1 MKRLGCLAALCLLW
15 LGGCA
20 VPPPR
25 LLPPAS
31 LPHGVA
37 SGDVSQTGAV
47 LWSRS
52 TATGPLTFTYALAG
66 ETGGQQIVVPVN
78 DPWQPVTVTLSGLQ
92 PDSIYSY
99 SAQNSLGER
108 AGGRFRTAAP
118 PGVFR
123 GLRFGASGDW
133 RGDMAPYPA
142 TDNAPGHQLDF
153 FLALGDLIY
162 ADIGSPATGNRTA
175 ETLDDFRRKYAE
187 VLSTQA
193 GSNEV
198 ARLRAATPLFAVF
211 DDHEVTNDFAG
222 GAPAQADRRFAETE
236 GFINDTALYE
246 TAVRAFQEYQ
256 PLAAEFYGP
265 LGGDGRMDGE
275 RKYYRYRT
283 FGSDA
288 ALFLLDSRSFRD
300 LPLARARMDDP
311 TDGARFLA
319 QSYRP
324 GRTLLGPGQLSEL
337 QADLAQAQA
346 AGVTWKFVALSVP
359 VQYRGLLSAQ
369 DRYEGYAAERAD
381 LLSFIAQQP
390 ICNVVFVSADIHG
403 TLVNEISYA
412 KGPGEQE
419 QPTGAVEVT
428 VGPAAFDPPQG
439 PVLVRHGVEAGLI
452 SPEEEAIYAGLPVA
466 NDPDSRVDD
475 RDDWVKAYI
484 DAQLAAQGR
493 ERLGLAGEPLA
504 GDYVALHSFGWTEFE
519 IDAAGQ
525 GLTVTTWGIPAYGLG
540 DVRANPFEVLAR
552 QPGIVSRF
560 RLWPGCVGADD

>member
-1 MKRLGCLAALCLLW
+1 MKRLGYLAVLCLLW

-20 VPPPR
+20 IAPPP
-25 LLPPAS
+25 LLPPTG

-37 SGDVSQTGAV
+37 SGDVSQSGAV

-52 TATGPLTFTYALAG
+52 TATGPLTFTYGLAG
-66 ETGGQQIVVPVN
+66 EAGGQQIVVAVT
-78 DPWQPVTVTLSGLQ
+78 DPWQPVTVTLAGLQ
-92 PDSIYSY
+92 PDSLYSY
-99 SAQNSLGER
+99 SAQNSRGER
-108 AGGRFRTAAP
+108 TGGRFHTAAP
-118 PGVFR
+118 LGVRR
-123 GLRFGASGDW
+123 GLRFGAGGDW

-142 TDNAPGHQLDF
+142 TSNAPARQLDF

-193 GSNEV
+193 GSNEL
-198 ARLRAATPLFAVF
+198 ARLRAAAPLFAVF

-246 TAVRAFQEYQ
+246 NAIRAFQEYQ
-256 PLAAEFYGP
+256 PLAAEFYGL

-275 RKYYRYRT
+275 RKFYRYRT

-311 TDGARFLA
+311 ADAAHFLA

-324 GRTLLGPGQLSEL
+324 GRTLLGPAQLAQL

-346 AGVTWKFVALSVP
+346 AGVTWKFIALSVP

-369 DRYEGYAAERAD
+369 DRYEGYAAERAE
-381 LLSFIAQQP
+381 LLAFIADSP

-412 KGPGEQE
+412 KEPNEPE
-419 QPTGAVEVT
+419 LPTGAVEVT
-428 VGPAAFDPPQG
+428 VGAAAFDPPQG

-452 SPEEEAIYAGLPVA
+452 TSEEAALYAGLPIA

-475 RDDWVKAYI
+475 RDDWVKVYI

-493 ERLGLAGEPLA
+493 DRLGLAGEPSV
-504 GDYVALHSFGWTEFE
+504 GDYVALHTFGWTEFA
-519 IDAAGQ
+519 IDAASQ
-525 GLTVTTWGIPAYGLG
+525 RLTVTTWGIPAYGLG
-540 DVRANPFEVLAR
+540 DVRANPADVLAR
-552 QPGIVSRF
+552 QPEIVSRF
-560 RLWPGCVGADD
+560 HLWPGCGGDG